1 MNPARLFVLESN
13 GYQCNRFLF
22 LSVIEVR
29 TDVLN
34 VSIAP
39 SNTDVACILG
49 HDMV

>member
-1 MNPARLFVLESN
+1 MDASVTGF
-13 GYQCNRFLF
+13 FF

-34 VSIAP
+34 VRIAP
-39 SNTDVACILG
+39 GNTDVACILG